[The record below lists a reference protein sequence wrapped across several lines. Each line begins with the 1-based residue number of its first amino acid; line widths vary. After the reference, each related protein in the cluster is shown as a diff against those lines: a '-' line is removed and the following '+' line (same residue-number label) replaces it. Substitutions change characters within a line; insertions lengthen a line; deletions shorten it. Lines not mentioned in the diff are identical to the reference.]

1 MIYHI
6 ASAADWQ
13 RAQAE
18 GEYRTSTRGRSLEEQ
33 GFIHASDLHQLLPTA
48 DLIYRDEDPASLI
61 VLVIDPTKLPA
72 GVDVKYEPV
81 PGAPDPFP
89 HIFGPITP
97 AAVTETF
104 PLTKD
109 EQGRFRHDH
118 HAR

>member
-1 MIYHI
+1 VIYHI

-13 RAQAE
+13 RAQVD
-18 GEYRTSTRGRSLEEQ
+18 GEYRTSTRGRSLEQQ

-48 DLIYRDEDPASLI
+48 DLIYGDEDPAGLI
-61 VLVIDPTKLPA
+61 VLVIDPAQLAA